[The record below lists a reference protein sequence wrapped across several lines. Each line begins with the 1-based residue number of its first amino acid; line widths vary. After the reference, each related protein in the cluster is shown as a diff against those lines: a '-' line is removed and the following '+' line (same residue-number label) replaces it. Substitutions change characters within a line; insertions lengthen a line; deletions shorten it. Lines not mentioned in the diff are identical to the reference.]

1 MWLYVPPQFCPSAP
15 AEADSTSDL
24 DSLCRTAGRSLTW
37 NGKPSLSR
45 YWKQRWKTA
54 LWIRRLFGTISG
66 PSTATLGVE
75 SWIASLRASRASRIV
90 PPASREGPTTTV
102 TSGRTPQESSEKSD
116 PASSSWSRFREDYAI
131 TSTESGQSYDQWV
144 SELRRDYSRRSSS
157 VLPTS
162 VNDSS
167 PWRTPTGSDGEGGV
181 FDLDQTPDGSNPKM
195 KLRDQ
200 GANWPTSTAV
210 HEAPNHRSHTVNGPR
225 SLLETAQ
232 LWATPV
238 VSRGPTATA
247 GGDHEAPTE
256 KLDGEARNWPSPT
269 ATDGEKESIRY
280 SKGDLH
286 LSGAARQFPTPA
298 ASDGERE
305 SLRYKRGNPTLGG
318 IARQM
323 FPTPSASDTHGWDG
337 PNKENPS
344 KSWEVYS
351 RLVLLTSRPGHIC
364 SPKCRRLNPL
374 FVERLMGW
382 PGGWTLLPIGL
393 RDYES
398 SVTEWSHW
406 LQRQRSALSSIAR

>member
-1 MWLYVPPQFCPSAP
+1 MWLYVPPQFCPSAR

-24 DSLCRTAGRSLTW
+24 DSLCRTAERSLTW

-45 YWKQRWKTA
+45 YWKQRWRTA

-66 PSTATLGVE
+66 PSTASLGVE
-75 SWIASLRASRASRIV
+75 SWIASLRASLANHTV

-144 SELRRDYSRRSSS
+144 SELRRDYSRRSLLA
-157 VLPTS
+157 LPTG
-162 VNDSS
+162 VNDSL
-167 PWRTPTGSDGEGGV
+167 PWHTPVGSDGEGGV
-181 FDLDQTPDGSNPKM
+181 FDLDQKPVANHKL

-200 GANWPTSTAV
+200 GANWPTPTAV
-210 HEAPNHRSHTVNGPR
+210 HETPNHRSHTVNGPT
-225 SLLETAQ
+225 SLLEATQ

-238 VSRGPTATA
+238 VSRGAYTYSR
-247 GGDHEAPTE
+247 GDHEAPTE

-269 ATDGEKESIRY
+269 ASDGEKESIRY

-298 ASDGERE
+298 DSDGERT
-305 SLRYKRGNPTLGG
+305 SQRYKRGNPTLGG

-344 KSWEVYS
+344 KSWDAYS
-351 RLVLLTSRPGHIC
+351 RLVRLTSRPGHIC

-398 SVTEWSHW
+398 SVTEWYHW
-406 LQRQRSALSSIAR
+406 LQRQRYALSLIAR